1 MEPMSNLSQDT
12 KTTFDKDVSLF
23 TMVGQDQARK
33 LLLTWINSYYVNHSE
48 NKDSRIGSVL
58 LIGRTATTLAR
69 ALSNSFGNTSFHFV
83 EGIYLSN
90 GIGYDEYFMEGD
102 SLTTC
107 FIHQAEKCKQWL
119 LPEFHRILHEGILR
133 QPEKIGYSQEQ
144 FHPVDKLIIFSAYDD
159 KSMDTH
165 LVDSMDVVCRLKK
178 YSAEEVQRILKQR
191 IQYLNLQ
198 TEKSVFETITNIA
211 QGDVKLAIKILLWT
225 DRCSKADGE
234 LVIKVKHLNSVLHLL
249 G

>member
-1 MEPMSNLSQDT
+1 MEPKSNLSHDT

-23 TMVGQDQARK
+23 SMIGQDQARK
-33 LLLTWINSYYVNHSE
+33 LLLTWINSYYVNRSE
-48 NKDSRIGSVL
+48 NKEYKTGSIL

-69 ALSNSFGNTSFHFV
+69 AMSNSFGNTSFHFV

-102 SLTTC
+102 NLTTC
-107 FIHQAEKCKQWL
+107 FVHQVEKCKQWL

-144 FHPVDKLIIFSAYDD
+144 YHPFDKLIIFSAYDE
-159 KSMDTH
+159 KSMDSH

-178 YSAEEVQRILKQR
+178 YSAEEVHRILKQR
-191 IQYLNLQ
+191 VLYMKLE
-198 TEKSVFETITNIA
+198 TENSIIDTITNLA
-211 QGDVKLAIKILLWT
+211 QGDVKLGIKILLWA

>member
-1 MEPMSNLSQDT
+1 MDSMSNLTNVT

-23 TMVGQDQARK
+23 TMIGQDQARK

-48 NKDSRIGSVL
+48 NKESRIGSVL

-69 ALSNSFGNTSFHFV
+69 AMSNSFGNTAFHFV
-83 EGIYLSN
+83 EGSYLSN

-119 LPEFHRILHEGILR
+119 LPEFHRILHEGVVR

-144 FHPVDKLIIFSAYDD
+144 FHPFDKLIIFSVNNE
-159 KSMDTH
+159 KMMDEH
-165 LVDSMDVVCRLKK
+165 LMDSMSVVCRLKK
-178 YSAEEVQRILKQR
+178 YSLYEVQRILKQR

-198 TEKSVFETITNIA
+198 AEDSIIDTIANLA
-211 QGDVKLAIKILLWT
+211 QGDVKMAIRILEWT
-225 DRCSKADGE
+225 NRCANAEGE
-234 LVIKVKHLNSVLHLL
+234 IVLRVKHLNRALHLL
-249 G
+249 K